1 MKWRVEKTGL
11 LATLVTGLV
20 LRVCAAQA
28 PIDPSLPEA
37 PISHHRGLFLFS
49 GYGMVYESNSP
60 VPPMRATQKFE
71 LAFLRTVNVSTIIR
85 SGFVSGFDE
94 AASVGPIYGDGA
106 MAFGQ
111 LYGYNV
117 ASLASN
123 ALFTNAVLPTLFR
136 QDPRYFRKGSGTIKS
151 RIRWALRSEFV
162 AFSDKGTKMP
172 NYSEVLGFGMSTALS
187 DAYLPAQ
194 NVSFWKT
201 MEGWGIKVG
210 VDSGLRV
217 YREFGA
223 KEILKKLRK
232 KR

>member
-1 MKWRVEKTGL
+1 MKKSLGKAGL
-11 LATLVTGLV
+11 FVVLVAGLV
-20 LRVCAAQA
+20 VRVGRAQA

-49 GYGMVYESNSP
+49 GYGMVYDPNSA
-60 VPPMRATQKFE
+60 VPPLRTRQKFE
-71 LAFLRTVNVSTIIR
+71 LAFRRTVNVSTVIR
-85 SGFVSGFDE
+85 AGFVSGFDE
-94 AASVGPIYGDGA
+94 AASVGPDYGDGA
-106 MAFGQ
+106 SAFGE

-123 ALFTNAVLPTLFR
+123 AFFTDAFLPTLFR
-136 QDPRYFRKGSGTIKS
+136 QDPRYFRKGSGTVKS
-151 RIRWALRSEFV
+151 RIGWALRSELV
-162 AFSDKGTKMP
+162 AYSDTGHEMP
-172 NYSEVLGFGMSTALS
+172 NYSEVLGFGLSTALS

-210 VDSGLRV
+210 VDSGIRV

-223 KEILKKLRK
+223 KVILKKLRGK
-232 KR
+232 